1 MANPFILVNLSFLV
15 IIDVLEVHFDAK
27 NNNTFW
33 AVGTVSN
40 WNDVLVQMSKIGTI
54 GSTTPLLLPFW
65 WKGIMSFYGLVSKIM
80 LGERVIHFWFLA
92 KSRELK
98 RNEYISWFT
107 KFGIK
112 GSAKFHH
119 RSKTCISSIILRGNC
134 R

>member
-1 MANPFILVNLSFLV
+1 MQ
-15 IIDVLEVHFDAK
+15 K
-27 NNNTFW
+27 NKQKNKNTFW

-54 GSTTPLLLPFW
+54 GSTTPLLLSSW

-98 RNEYISWFT
+98 RNEYLDLPSLAVLSFIIGQKDVFQVQ
-107 KFGIK
+107 FLEGI
-112 GSAKFHH
+112 AD
-119 RSKTCISSIILRGNC
+119 KTFRAYF
-134 R
+134 